1 MDRSGATRRDGGGV
15 GVHVGVNASVDS
27 DGVLHQASRAAV
39 SHGQANGADSVGCSL
54 IGAVVETVLF
64 HGPVCS
70 LHSVACDLHRHLDCL
85 ALGPCCFSTPL
96 FH

>member
-39 SHGQANGADSVGCSL
+39 SHGQANCADSVGCSL
-54 IGAVVETVLF
+54 IGAVLTALF
-64 HGPVCS
+64 HAPVCS
-70 LHSVACDLHRHLDCL
+70 LHLVACDLHRRLDCF
-85 ALGPCCFSTPL
+85 ALGPCCFSIPL